1 MTYYNIDITMK
12 RIEHATPESPI
23 AVFRA
28 DVQDMVDSVFANTV
42 VSQRKIEANDPKL
55 IGVFDRESDPAVV
68 REKLQRAANRRP
80 GQ

>member
-1 MTYYNIDITMK
+1 VTYYNVDITMK

-28 DVQDMVDSVFANTV
+28 DVQSMVDSVFASTV
-42 VSQRKIEANDPKL
+42 VSQQKIRSNDPKL
-55 IGVFDRESDPAVV
+55 IGVFDRNSNPAVV
-68 REKLQRAANRRP
+68 RGKLQRAANRRP